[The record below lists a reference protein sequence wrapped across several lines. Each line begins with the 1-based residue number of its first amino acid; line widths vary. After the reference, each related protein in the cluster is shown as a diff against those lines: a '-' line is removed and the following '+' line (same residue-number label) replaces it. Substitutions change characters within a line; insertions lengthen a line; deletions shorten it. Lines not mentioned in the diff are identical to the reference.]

1 MPKGWTKAR
10 REAQSRAMKAHWAE
24 KKARKKRA
32 KQKAEP
38 NYLGGQQHST
48 SFDVEQKPAPQPW
61 WRRVMLA
68 LGFRHGA

>member
-38 NYLGGQQHST
+38 NYLGGQQHSA
-48 SFDVEQKPAPQPW
+48 SFVVEQKPTPQPW
-61 WRRVMLA
+61 WRRVMQA
-68 LGFRHGA
+68 VGFRHGA